1 MGDHHLVEEK
11 DTSSLEGD
19 LSELRFSRT
28 QGYFDKSHTIRWI
41 IGILF
46 AAILFFFL
54 HFRESYVETL
64 DLGQEARRY
73 VVAQVD
79 FSFPDEEAT
88 IVLRQ
93 EAAYTIGSI
102 YRLSEREIQQQTTE
116 FQKYIAQ
123 NPTGREKWKE
133 IEKEA
138 QFDDVALALSLFTE
152 ALTESRFADERT
164 VNQVNSMPASEL
176 PIPAHYFY
184 PFVPPRIGS
193 RVHLPEGF
201 WEGLEKKSLLKSEL
215 PAPVLNFM
223 AHYLLTKKWSFEV
236 DQGVEYTLR
245 KIAQSQITQKHTKVR
260 AGERIIDQG
269 EKATTRHITMLQAM
283 KERLREEHNIF
294 SPVTIAGTV
303 LIVLLILA
311 ISSLYLKA
319 SHPEILFSNQK
330 LSLMLTIFT
339 LTLVLGKGVE
349 FFLVRD
355 TSQFFTL
362 IRFPLFVPF
371 TAILLSSLLH
381 VRIAAFGT
389 VFLSIIFSMGLA
401 VETVPFLV
409 INILTATLAIFTNRK
424 VRRRKEIFVVSAK
437 AWLCAFLIAL
447 SFNLY
452 ANTIFS
458 FTVVGD
464 FISTFIFMLFTSVL
478 VVGLIPVLESLF
490 RIMTDITLMEFLDP
504 SNELLRR
511 LTIEAP
517 GTYQHSVVVGHLSE
531 AAATAIGANGL
542 FCRVATQYHDIGKL
556 ANPQYFTE
564 NQMGGMDMHQ
574 LLTPLESAQVI
585 IAHVSE
591 GVALARKV
599 GIPEKFIDVIK
610 EHHGTT
616 LVYYFYH
623 KQLELMGGDKS
634 RVDEKDF
641 RYSGPK
647 PRTKES
653 TIIMIADTLEAASR
667 SLDTYTADTLSE
679 LIDSLI
685 AQKIED
691 GQFDDSLLTFEE
703 LGIVKSVLLKTLI
716 AATHPRIK
724 YPKHHP
730 GEEG

>member
-1 MGDHHLVEEK
+1 MDDHLSESGE
-11 DTSSLEGD
+11 SSLDDD

-28 QGYFDKSHTIRWI
+28 QSYFDKSYTIRWI

-46 AAILFFFL
+46 AVVLFFFL

-93 EAAYTIGSI
+93 EAAYAIGSV
-102 YRLSEREIQQQTTE
+102 YRLSEREIQQQATD
-116 FQKYIAQ
+116 FQKYVTQ
-123 NPTGREKWKE
+123 NSAGKESWKK
-133 IEKEA
+133 IEEES

-152 ALTESRFADERT
+152 ALNESRFSDERT
-164 VNQVNSMPASEL
+164 VNQVNQMPASDL
-176 PIPAHYFY
+176 PVPAHYFY
-184 PFVPPRIGS
+184 AFVPPRVGS
-193 RVHLPEGF
+193 KVHLPEGF
-201 WEGLEKKSLLKSEL
+201 WESLEKKSLLKSEL
-215 PAPVLNFM
+215 PTPVLEFL
-223 AHYLLTKKWSFEV
+223 ADFLKERKWSFEV

-245 KIAQSQITQKHTKVR
+245 KVAQRQVEQKHTKVR
-260 AGERIIDQG
+260 AGERLIDQG

-283 KERLREEHNIF
+283 KERLRDEHNIF
-294 SPVTIAGTV
+294 SPITISGTI
-303 LIVLLILA
+303 LIVFLILTVGVV
-311 ISSLYLKA
+311 YLKT
-319 SHPEILFSNQK
+319 SNPEVIGSNQK
-330 LSLMLTIFT
+330 LALMVTIFT
-339 LTLVLGKGVE
+339 LTILFAKSVE

-355 TSQFFTL
+355 SGQFFNL
-362 IRFPLFVPF
+362 VRFPLFVPF
-371 TAILLSSLLH
+371 AAILLSSLLH
-381 VRIAAFGT
+381 TRIAAFGT
-389 VFLSIIFSMGLA
+389 IFLVVIFAMGLA
-401 VETVPFLV
+401 VETVPFIV
-409 INILTATLAIFTNRK
+409 INVLTATLVIFTNRK
-424 VRRRKEIFVVSAK
+424 VRRRKEIFAVCAK
-437 AWLCAFLIAL
+437 AWLCAFLIAF

-452 ANTIFS
+452 DNTILS
-458 FTVVGD
+458 FTVIGD
-464 FISTFIFMLFTSVL
+464 LVSTFVFMLFTSVL

-490 RIMTDITLMEFLDP
+490 HIMTDITLMEFLDP

-517 GTYQHSVVVGHLSE
+517 GTYQHSVVVGNLAE
-531 AAATAIGANGL
+531 AAATSIGANGL

-585 IAHVSE
+585 ITHVSE

-599 GIPEKFIDVIK
+599 GLPEKFIDVIK

-623 KQLELMGGDKS
+623 KQLEMMGGDKG
-634 RVDEKDF
+634 RVDQSDF

-667 SLDTYTADTLSE
+667 CLDSYTEETVSE
-679 LIDSLI
+679 LIDGLI
-685 AQKIED
+685 AQKVED

-703 LGIVKSVLLKTLI
+703 LGIVKSVLLKTLL
-716 AATHPRIK
+716 AASHPRVK
-724 YPKHHP
+724 YPKHNP